1 MINTEYRILTATDPS
16 SVTEGIGIGGNSDC
30 EDVSA
35 RILGLWLLLISFSP
49 FIYLRLK
56 KKTFNISLIIS
67 GHIDFTTITISF

>member
-35 RILGLWLLLISFSP
+35 RILGLWILLISLSP
-49 FIYLRLK
+49 FICLGL

-67 GHIDFTTITISF
+67 GHIDFTTITISL